1 MALSLEASQGLDCA
15 CFMHA
20 VFLFCTVLLC
30 GHLEVLPESCF
41 SCLEH
46 PGVRCRGVFSWRLA
60 RRALSP
66 FLSPS
71 PGASFAGCHQTRKE
85 APLVLVALRVLTV
98 ECDLLALLSGT
109 QVWFVRV
116 CQPPRDSKVRR
127 FCGHRAAG
135 VSSANEN
142 HLASCMGQMG
152 ARWEQSG
159 GRAGQPGAVA
169 SGLFPLPI
177 ASASFHPC
185 LLECQVVQDWAAT
198 SPEGVNQSLS
208 VPMGPQVLWE
218 RSSRWPS
225 GC

>member
-1 MALSLEASQGLDCA
+1 MSVRVSSMWPCPLRHLRGSTVLALCIQSFSFVLCCCVDIWKFSLRAASPALSTLAYDVEVSLVGDWHGGPCHHFSAPVLVPPLL
-15 CFMHA
+15 A
-20 VFLFCTVLLC
+20 VIRISKKP
-30 GHLEVLPESCF
+30 H
-41 SCLEH
+41 
-46 PGVRCRGVFSWRLA
+46 
-60 RRALSP
+60 
-66 FLSPS
+66 
-71 PGASFAGCHQTRKE
+71 
-85 APLVLVALRVLTV
+85 LVLVALRVLTV

-159 GRAGQPGAVA
+159 GRAGGRAGQPGAVA

-198 SPEGVNQSLS
+198 SPEDVN
-208 VPMGPQVLWE
+208 
-218 RSSRWPS
+218 
-225 GC
+225 